1 MIFSNLTGSLTGFME
16 IMTELEKTIKNIDIK
31 AVPKADVEK
40 DLQEYFSEKPL
51 GSFVVNHKTIFR
63 LFSPSAARVFVYIF
77 HVPGK
82 PANDQFE
89 MSMDSDGVWEA
100 NILEDLSGKY
110 YGYKILDKA
119 HMWDGKDLPIAV
131 DPYAKAL
138 TTYADYL
145 NPRLSIV
152 CNEQYDWEDD
162 SWIKINPRDLIV
174 YEAHV
179 KDMTSHE
186 SSKTKHPGTYKGLVE
201 PKTKGG
207 INHIKELGANA
218 VELLPTHEFSY
229 YETPYQR
236 EYGGKKNTWNP
247 YEENHWGYMTAGYF
261 APAAKYAQ
269 SKGELPDHT
278 WIGKKAEQVTQFKD
292 MVKGFHKEGIAVIM
306 DVVFNHISEYELAN
320 LQVIDREYYLRKN
333 DEGKLTNDSYC
344 GNDLASERPMM
355 RRLIKD
361 SIKYWMTE
369 YHVDGFRFDL
379 GKIIDYQTLEEV
391 LAEAKEI
398 NPNVIFIAEPWG
410 GGYDPTGFS
419 YRGWSTWN
427 DQFRNGIKGENPYNG
442 LGWLFG
448 HNFGGKNKES
458 VKNNIKGTLIGGYDG
473 LYHAPDYS
481 VNYLESHDGY
491 TIGDFIRI
499 ACQSGYNEVKKGNI
513 EQHVKL
519 TEEQM
524 QINKLAA
531 ILLLSSQGI
540 VMLHEGQEFA
550 RSKVVRRGNN
560 VDDPHAGKMDHN
572 SYDKDNDTN
581 YLNYDHLEV
590 NRELFEYYKG
600 LIKLRKENSL
610 LRNAKPHEIK
620 FHKIDN
626 EYALVY
632 SIKNCNEEF
641 LFIVNSS
648 EKEFEFITPNKKYSV
663 IVDAN
668 VSGTV
673 PISTIENKVKV
684 SSRSGYVL
692 YRKY

>member
-1 MIFSNLTGSLTGFME
+1 
-16 IMTELEKTIKNIDIK
+16 MTELENVVKNIDIK
-31 AVPKADVEK
+31 AVPKAKTKKGLDE
-40 DLQEYFSEKPL
+40 LFSEKPL
-51 GSFVVNHKTIFR
+51 GSFVTNQRTIFR
-63 LFSPSAARVFVYIF
+63 LFAPNAARVFVYIF
-77 HVPGK
+77 HVPGE
-82 PANDQFE
+82 PVHDQFE
-89 MSMDSDGVWEA
+89 MSMDEDGVWEA
-100 NILEDLSGKY
+100 CLMEDLSGKF
-110 YGYKILDKA
+110 YGYKILDEA

-138 TTYADYL
+138 TTFVDYL
-145 NPRLSIV
+145 NPRLSIIY
-152 CNEQYDWEDD
+152 NDKYDWEGDN
-162 SWIKINPRDLIV
+162 WIAINLRDLII

-186 SSKTKHPGTYKGLVE
+186 SSKTKHAGTYKGLVE
-201 PKTKGG
+201 SNTKGG

-229 YETPYQR
+229 YETPFQK
-236 EYGGKKNTWNP
+236 EYGGKHNTWNP

-269 SKGELPDHT
+269 PEGELADHT
-278 WIGKKAEQVTQFKD
+278 WVGKSAEQVTQFKD

-333 DEGKLTNDSYC
+333 EEGHLTNESWC

-361 SIKYWMTE
+361 CIKYWMTE

-379 GKIIDYQTLEEV
+379 GKILDYQTLEEV
-391 LAEAKEI
+391 LSEAKEI

-442 LGWLFG
+442 LGWLFCK
-448 HNFGGKNKES
+448 NFGGKNKES
-458 VKNNIKGTLIGGYDG
+458 IKNNIIGSLMGGRDG
-473 LYHAPDYS
+473 LYHSPEFS
-481 VNYLESHDGY
+481 VNYLASHDGY
-491 TIGDFIRI
+491 TLGDFIRI
-499 ACQSGYNEVKKGNI
+499 ACQSGYNEVTKGNVK
-513 EQHVKL
+513 QFVKL
-519 TEEQM
+519 SEEQM

-540 VMLHEGQEFA
+540 VMIHEGQEFA
-550 RSKVVRRGNN
+550 RTKVVRNDKY
-560 VDDPHAGKMDHN
+560 VDDPHTGKMDHN
-572 SYDKDNDTN
+572 SYDKDNETN
-581 YLNYDHLEV
+581 YLNYEHLEV

-600 LIKLRKENSL
+600 LIKLRKNHPL
-610 LRNAKPHEIK
+610 LKNAKPHQIK
-620 FHKIDN
+620 FHSTNN
-626 EYALVY
+626 EFALAY
-632 SIKNCNEEF
+632 SIKNNQEEF
-641 LFIVNSS
+641 VFIVNTS
-648 EKEFEFITPNKKYSV
+648 EKNLEFTTPNNNYSL

-673 PISTIENKVKV
+673 PISTIDKIVIV
-684 SSRSGYVL
+684 SSKSGCVL
-692 YRKY
+692 YKKY